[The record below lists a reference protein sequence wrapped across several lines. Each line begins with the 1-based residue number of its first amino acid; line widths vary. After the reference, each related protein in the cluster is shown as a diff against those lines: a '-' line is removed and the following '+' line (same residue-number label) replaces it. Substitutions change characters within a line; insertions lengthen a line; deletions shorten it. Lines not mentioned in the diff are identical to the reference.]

1 MTKKKIIWFTGLSGV
16 GKTTLSDMLIKKLSK
31 SKYKIL
37 KIDGDIF
44 RRKIKLKSSFTKKN
58 IIYNNL
64 KIISYIKKKFTKF
77 DYTIVSVISPLKL
90 TRNKAQSIFKDNY
103 YEIYLYCPLK
113 ELIKRDTKGLYLM
126 AKQKKIKNLI
136 GFNSNINYEISSHKK
151 IKINT
156 KITNKKK
163 ALQKILNKIDKKRIK
178 KVSK

>member
-1 MTKKKIIWFTGLSGV
+1 
-16 GKTTLSDMLIKKLSK
+16 
-31 SKYKIL
+31 
-37 KIDGDIF
+37 
-44 RRKIKLKSSFTKKN
+44 
-58 IIYNNL
+58 
-64 KIISYIKKKFTKF
+64 
-77 DYTIVSVISPLKL
+77 
-90 TRNKAQSIFKDNY
+90 
-103 YEIYLYCPLK
+103 
-113 ELIKRDTKGLYLM
+113 M